1 MTRTNQE
8 LHAEIT
14 ALRKRLDVEGNAA
27 LDRIRALDTELGTEK
42 SRNAADREELR
53 EAEHRREEIW
63 LDKWRTAENEISA
76 LRTAIGRES
85 QRNLTTPCA
94 TCGKPSGLKVP
105 QVIQCLECFRGIT
118 KKPKVCLKDCIALG
132 GGTFKCAKPV
142 GHQDDHEGVTQDGL
156 LARENVGEVERR
168 ANPEGVRELEK
179 LQAAEDARGLRDGS
193 PRDFEDTHGF
203 LGHKED

>member
-1 MTRTNQE
+1 LE
-8 LHAEIT
+8 
-14 ALRKRLDVEGNAA
+14 
-27 LDRIRALDTELGTEK
+27 TELGAEK
-42 SRNAADREELR
+42 ARNAADREELR

-63 LDKWRTAENEISA
+63 LGKWRIAEQEISA

-94 TCGKPSGLKVP
+94 TCGKPSGLKTP
-105 QVIQCLECFRGIT
+105 QVIQCLECFRGIA

-168 ANPEGVRELEK
+168 ADPEEVRELEK
-179 LQAAEDARGLRDGS
+179 RQAAEDARGLRDGP
-193 PRDFEDTHGF
+193 PRNFEAGLPYT
-203 LGHKED
+203 EDRGSWHRED